1 MKTPGVVDRNH
12 KKNIFVPRN
21 KKKCFFGA
29 AAELLLGLSW
39 GIINIPPPNDTI
51 GPAMGDHL
59 LCVSRGPFI
68 TILRPGACFEGLS
81 VARESVSLSDPAD
94 GCKKKQTRRERQ
106 TNL

>member
-1 MKTPGVVDRNH
+1 M
-12 KKNIFVPRN
+12 
-21 KKKCFFGA
+21 FFGA
-29 AAELLLGLSW
+29 AAEVLLGLSW

-94 GCKKKQTRRERQ
+94 GCKKNRRDERGRR
-106 TNL
+106 TFNVSRLAASSRMRM